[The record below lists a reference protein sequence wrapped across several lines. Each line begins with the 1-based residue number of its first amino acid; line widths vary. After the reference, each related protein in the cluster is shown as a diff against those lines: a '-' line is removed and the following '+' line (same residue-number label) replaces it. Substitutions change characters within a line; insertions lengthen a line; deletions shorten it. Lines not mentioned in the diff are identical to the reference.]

1 MRTALPVRRLDARR
15 AGGGRSARMRAHVRR
30 TYVRT
35 CVRRLFLSE
44 AGDQPGP
51 PKRSYVSACVALPKT
66 SLSPSSLALPIIVIV
81 VTILI
86 ISSSS

>member
-15 AGGGRSARMRAHVRR
+15 AGGGRSARMRAHVR

-35 CVRRLFLSE
+35 YVRRLFLSE

-51 PKRSYVSACVALPKT
+51 PKRS
-66 SLSPSSLALPIIVIV
+66 
-81 VTILI
+81 
-86 ISSSS
+86 